1 MKTGARGGAEGA
13 PAFHGL
19 SWGRLREELCGVPG
33 GLLESWL
40 PVLCPR
46 EGLSRRNPPAS
57 LIVEKHGE
65 RDLK

>member
-1 MKTGARGGAEGA
+1 MRGQEEEQREHQLFIDSAGEG
-13 PAFHGL
+13 
-19 SWGRLREELCGVPG
+19 LREELCGVRG
-33 GLLESWL
+33 GLLKSWL

-46 EGLSRRNPPAS
+46 EGLSRRNSPAS